1 MAQQYGDTAIAPV
14 TESNGDPT
22 TQSYEEARARAAQAM
37 SSVTLIPDKPLPPS
51 VEGTPP
57 PTQAFEPVVDP
68 ELLSYRGF
76 KFGAAFFGWLIA
88 IAMSVLLSLAVS
100 AAALGTAEILDY
112 SRADAEA
119 QPGAAGITAAAVGVL
134 MLTVAF
140 YSGGY
145 VAGRLARFD
154 GGRNGF
160 GVWMFAFLFSVLAAG
175 AGALLNS
182 QYDLLADVNRPDVSL
197 STDTITTGGII
208 AAAALVVLTLLFS
221 IVGGKAGQ
229 RYHGKI
235 DRLLD

>member
-1 MAQQYGDTAIAPV
+1 MATRTLRAMKRREPRGPGD
-14 TESNGDPT
+14 EH
-22 TQSYEEARARAAQAM
+22 
-37 SSVTLIPDKPLPPS
+37 VTLIPDKPLPPS

-57 PTQAFEPVVDP
+57 TTQQFEPVVDP

-100 AAALGTAEILDY
+100 AAAFGTAEILDY

-119 QPGAAGITAAAVGVL
+119 QPGAAGITAASVAVLVL
-134 MLTVAF
+134 TLAF
-140 YSGGY
+140 YIGGY

-182 QYDLLADVNRPDVSL
+182 QYDLLEDVNRPDVSV
-197 STDTITTGGII
+197 STSSVTTAGII
-208 AAAALVVLTLLFS
+208 SAAALVVLTLLFS
-221 IVGGKAGQ
+221 IVGGKAGK
-229 RYHGKI
+229 RYHDKI

>member
-1 MAQQYGDTAIAPV
+1 MVQQYGDTATQPV
-14 TESNGDPT
+14 TATMVPDDDT
-22 TQSYEEARARAAQAM
+22 TSTQRYEEARAAAHRAM
-37 SSVTLIPDKPLPPS
+37 TNVTIIPDQPPS
-51 VEGTPP
+51 PDQPPVEPD
-57 PTQAFEPVVDP
+57 VDP
-68 ELLSYRGF
+68 ELLAYRGF

-88 IAMSVLLSLAVS
+88 MAMTVVLSLAVA

-119 QPGAAGITAAAVGVL
+119 QPGAAGITAATIAV
-134 MLTVAF
+134 LTLTLAF

-175 AGALLNS
+175 VGALLNN
-182 QYDLLADVNRPDVSL
+182 QYDLTDEVSRPDVAL
-197 STDTITTGGII
+197 STDTVTTGGIV
-208 AAAALVVLTLLFS
+208 ATAALLVLTLLFS
-221 IVGGKAGQ
+221 IVGGKAGR
-229 RYHGKI
+229 RYHDKI

>member
-1 MAQQYGDTAIAPV
+1 MVQQYGDTATVTQPVATAPQV
-14 TESNGDPT
+14 PDDADTTT
-22 TQSYEEARARAAQAM
+22 TQRYEEARAAAHRAM
-37 SSVTLIPDKPLPPS
+37 SNVTIIPDQP
-51 VEGTPP
+51 
-57 PTQAFEPVVDP
+57 AAAEPDVDP

-88 IAMSVLLSLAVS
+88 MAMSVVLSLAVS

-119 QPGAAGITAAAVGVL
+119 QPGAAGITAATVAV
-134 MLTVAF
+134 LTLTLAF

-160 GVWMFAFLFSVLAAG
+160 GVWMFAFLFSVLAIG
-175 AGALLNS
+175 AGALLNN
-182 QYDLLADVNRPDVSL
+182 QYDLVDEVSRPDVAL
-197 STDTITTGGII
+197 STDTVTTGGII

-221 IVGGKAGQ
+221 IVGGKAGR
-229 RYHGKI
+229 RYHDKI